1 MQQSVAVRVSVV
13 VASHRSAYVKDL
25 AEALAQQS
33 AAGAFRT
40 ETIVVADYP
49 VEEFVQMYPDIRWIS
64 CAHTGIGVKRNVGS
78 TVAQGDVLAF
88 IDDDCV
94 PAPDWIEQGLLY
106 LDSHKELAAC
116 EGRTV
121 VEDAAAAAPITEF
134 KRLEKAGFRT
144 NNIFYRKSVF
154 ESAGGFDERFTFQ
167 REDADLAF
175 TVLSQGQKIGYCPDA
190 VVSHRVR
197 HNEQWD
203 LLKNCINRRFDP
215 LLYKKHP
222 GLYRKY
228 VGSPIP
234 PGIGVVMML
243 HALFIFILAAY
254 ISVWPFAAVLDC
266 TAALTLSAR
275 RNRSGRNGFLW
286 IMRDFISFLIAP
298 FVLAGALIQGSVKYR
313 RWLLF

>member
-1 MQQSVAVRVSVV
+1 MQQMVAVRVSVV
-13 VASHRSAYVKDL
+13 VASHRSVYAGDL
-25 AEALAQQS
+25 ADALVNLMRHGTPAMEAV
-33 AAGAFRT
+33 F
-40 ETIVVADYP
+40 VADYP
-49 VEEFVQMYPDIRWIS
+49 VEEFIRRFPDIRWIS
-64 CAHTGIGVKRNVGS
+64 CTHTGIGVKRNVGS
-78 TVAQGDVLAF
+78 RAAQGEVLAF
-88 IDDDCV
+88 IDDDCI

-121 VEDAAAAAPITEF
+121 VEDAEAAAPIAEF

-154 ESAGGFDERFTFQ
+154 ESAGGFDERFSFQ

-190 VVSHRVR
+190 VVYHRVR

-234 PGIGVVMML
+234 PGIGVVLML
-243 HALFIFILAAY
+243 HALFIFILVVYTA
-254 ISVWPFAAVLDC
+254 VWPFAAVLDC

-286 IMRDFISFLIAP
+286 IMRDFISFLLAP
-298 FVLAGALIQGSVKYR
+298 VVLAGALIHGSVKYR
-313 RWLLF
+313 KLFLF